1 MMKPQA
7 KPKLKVLST
16 KKLLDR
22 KSWLDEV
29 IREVEVPE
37 YIPSDPVSFMHAF
50 DTKEDQLLA
59 GFFAAL
65 MAWGRRDI
73 VLAKVTDLLQRME
86 YQPEYFV
93 RNFNEESALKLDGFK
108 HRTFTSTDVY
118 WLIRCLQEALRRFG
132 DFESFWAHCYQ
143 RASDQRLHLM
153 DVFHDE
159 FFALQPEAPQRTR
172 KHVASKKKKSSCKRL
187 LLYLRWSV
195 RRNSTV
201 DLGLMRFIPT
211 SELMIPLDVHV
222 ARQARKLGLLSRH
235 QNDWGAVKELN
246 DRLLLL
252 DPEDPSKY
260 DYALFGIG
268 VLKKELPPEFIVN
281 SKVE

>member
-1 MMKPQA
+1 ML
-7 KPKLKVLST
+7 KPKLKVLSK

-22 KSWLDEV
+22 KSWLDE
-29 IREVEVPE
+29 IIEEVEVPE

-50 DTKEDQLLA
+50 DSKEDQLLA

-86 YQPEYFV
+86 YQPEHFI
-93 RNFNEESALKLDGFK
+93 RNFTEESAQNLIGFK

-118 WLIRCLQEALRRFG
+118 WLIRCLQQALRRFG
-132 DFESFWAHCYQ
+132 HFEAFWSHCY
-143 RASDQRLHLM
+143 RSASDQNLHLM

-159 FFALQPEAPQRTR
+159 FFALQPETPQRTR
-172 KHVASKKKKSSCKRL
+172 KHIASKKKKSSCKRL

-195 RRNSTV
+195 RGNSPV
-201 DLGLMRFIPT
+201 DLGLMQFMPT

-235 QNDWGAVKELN
+235 QNDWGAVQELN

-268 VLKKELPPEFIVN
+268 VLNKELPPEFIVN
-281 SKVE
+281 TKVE